1 MDKVKVNFDMG
12 EFERPTKLIQDKN
25 GNDVVIW
32 NWIPF
37 EEKEAFV
44 QELITFVLNAN
55 DELGICYEAMNYD
68 LFYNYEIIKHYTNID
83 VDGIQDIDG
92 FRKLYDYCDLNG
104 IQNEL
109 NSPHLHSSF
118 TAGGIACENY
128 NFLEHDLGIINKMIQ
143 RYYDAIKVL
152 YEAEH
157 SLGNMVKKILDT
169 DVDTN
174 NKETRELIEKL
185 IDMKGALMEKEEKGK
200 VLAFGKKKSVNVETG
215 GAKMNLAKR

>member
-1 MDKVKVNFDMG
+1 MDKIKVNFDMG
-12 EFERPTKLIQDKN
+12 EFDKPTKLIQDKN

-37 EEKEAFV
+37 AEKEEFV
-44 QELITFVLNAN
+44 QELITFVLNAD
-55 DELGICYEAMNYD
+55 DELGVCYESMNYD

-83 VDGIQDIDG
+83 VDEIQDIDG

-104 IQNEL
+104 VRNAL
-109 NSPHLHSSF
+109 NSSQF
-118 TAGGIACENY
+118 IMTAEAINLNQYG
-128 NFLEHDLGIINKMIQ
+128 FLEQDLCIVNEMVLKY
-143 RYYDAIKVL
+143 REAIKVL

-185 IDMKGALMEKEEKGK
+185 IDMKGALIEKEEKGK

>member
-1 MDKVKVNFDMG
+1 MMEKKKINFVI
-12 EFERPTKLIQDKN
+12 ESEPETKTFSDKN

-37 EEKEAFV
+37 AEKEEFV
-44 QELITFVLNAN
+44 QELITFVLNAD
-55 DELGICYEAMNYD
+55 DELGICYESMNYD

-83 VDGIQDIDG
+83 VEDIQDIDG

-104 IQNEL
+104 IKDAL
-109 NSPHLHSSF
+109 NDSQSHLIM
-118 TAGGIACENY
+118 TAGALDLSNCG
-128 NFLEHDLGIINKMIQ
+128 FLEHDLRIINEMIQ
-143 RYYDAIKVL
+143 KYYNAIKGL

-157 SLGNMVKKILDT
+157 SLGNMVKKILNT

-185 IDMKGALMEKEEKGK
+185 IDMKGALMEKEEQGK
-200 VLAFGKKKSVNVETG
+200 VLAFGKKKPVNVKTG